1 MTQFSK
7 EIAKEIDEIA
17 NKRHGG
23 LRFPVMS
30 GTIVSVDED
39 EMTAVVRLSVDDE
52 DVPTE
57 DICVNV
63 LLENAHGI
71 YGIPPQGAACLV
83 AEVDGPGKWE
93 VLKCSKYTNVYVKAE
108 NTVFING
115 TAKIQLR
122 DGSLEGLVIVAP
134 LIEKLNNL
142 ENDLNDLKNDLS
154 SFLASVAAS
163 VAASPGAPV
172 INGDLS
178 TWLMGAFTAY
188 IGHMLVPTEQVELEN
203 RAVTHG

>member
-93 VLKCSKYTNVYVKAE
+93 VLKCNKYTKVYVKAG
-108 NTVFING
+108 NTVFIDG
-115 TAKIQLR
+115 TSKIQLR

-134 LIEKLNNL
+134 LIAKLNNL
-142 ENDLNDLKNDLS
+142 ENDLNDLKGDLS
-154 SFLASVAAS
+154 SFLAAVAAQF
-163 VAASPGAPV
+163 ASTPGVPV
-172 INGDLS
+172 TIDQLNG
-178 TWLMGAFTAY
+178 WLISSFTAY
-188 IGHMLVPTEQVELEN
+188 VGHVLVPTEQVELEN